1 MFEAG
6 SCTLAALLAPEIVF
20 VVAGKDFDAAVPD
33 FKNPRGQLVDEIAVV
48 RDKDHGAGEL
58 AERLE
63 QNIFGAK
70 VQVVGG
76 LVEEQK
82 IRWMQQHAGQRVA
95 VTLAAG
101 KHADGL
107 ENVVLGEEK
116 ATEQ

>member
-1 MFEAG
+1 
-6 SCTLAALLAPEIVF
+6 
-20 VVAGKDFDAAVPD
+20 
-33 FKNPRGQLVDEIAVV
+33 V

-116 ATEQ
+116 ATEQAAQLGLRRPRRHGKQIVEHARLRVERFVLVLGKVIHVRVVAQLD